1 MDPAA
6 HDGEK
11 PNGEKPKRPDAL
23 TRFRQR
29 LLARVSIRQRLA
41 LWYATLLTLVLV
53 LFSVIVYT
61 VAQNQLQT
69 SVNEEIR
76 SRAVYI
82 AGALQGAQDSVGQ
95 PAAAATATPS
105 VTVAPSPSAAAS
117 PTSTGTQTASP
128 GTTPNATV
136 TEPTPI
142 PTVDPKSSQNIQN
155 QLNKAPSVLGRID
168 FAVEVLDV
176 KLNPKYRLACA
187 PRLAS
192 EPATQ
197 QLRHRPGVAGNAWDV
212 YHAFHI
218 PWQYTVVAGHL
229 RPAHHDLLGKQC
241 ETTWHIDCGKRHSQP
256 DWYDRAHGDDSAERR
271 LARDYRCGVGR
282 QAARRRE

>member
-41 LWYATLLTLVLV
+41 LWYATLLALTLV

-82 AGALQGAQDSVGQ
+82 AGALQGAQDSV
-95 PAAAATATPS
+95 AACRRAPATPS
-105 VTVAPSPSAAAS
+105 VTVEPSPSAAAS
-117 PTSTGTQTASP
+117 PTAQVHRLLLP
-128 GTTPNATV
+128 VQP
-136 TEPTPI
+136 PTP
-142 PTVDPKSSQNIQN
+142 P
-155 QLNKAPSVLGRID
+155 
-168 FAVEVLDV
+168 
-176 KLNPKYRLACA
+176 
-187 PRLAS
+187 
-192 EPATQ
+192 
-197 QLRHRPGVAGNAWDV
+197 
-212 YHAFHI
+212 
-218 PWQYTVVAGHL
+218 
-229 RPAHHDLLGKQC
+229 
-241 ETTWHIDCGKRHSQP
+241 
-256 DWYDRAHGDDSAERR
+256 
-271 LARDYRCGVGR
+271 
-282 QAARRRE
+282 